1 MIILQKTALKQD
13 EKLKSKT
20 FEISPFYVKNSNNFI
35 IMLVFDEKN
44 PLHVQ
49 IKKNLSFLPLRTSWF
64 ETHRVTILQ
73 ININL
78 FSVPSYHTE
87 TILSTDRQ

>member
-1 MIILQKTALKQD
+1 M
-13 EKLKSKT
+13 
-20 FEISPFYVKNSNNFI
+20 
-35 IMLVFDEKN
+35 EKN

-49 IKKNLSFLPLRTSWF
+49 IKKKLSFLPLRTSWF
-64 ETHRVTILQ
+64 ETHRVTIPQ

-78 FSVPSYHTE
+78 YSVPSYHTE

>member
-49 IKKNLSFLPLRTSWF
+49 IKKNISFLPLRTSWSRQGYISD
-64 ETHRVTILQ
+64 ENYKLLV
-73 ININL
+73 NM
-78 FSVPSYHTE
+78 FSMSLAAY
-87 TILSTDRQ
+87 

>member
-35 IMLVFDEKN
+35 IMLVFDG
-44 PLHVQ
+44 
-49 IKKNLSFLPLRTSWF
+49 KKPSPCTNKK
-64 ETHRVTILQ
+64 ETFI
-73 ININL
+73 
-78 FSVPSYHTE
+78 FAP
-87 TILSTDRQ
+87 